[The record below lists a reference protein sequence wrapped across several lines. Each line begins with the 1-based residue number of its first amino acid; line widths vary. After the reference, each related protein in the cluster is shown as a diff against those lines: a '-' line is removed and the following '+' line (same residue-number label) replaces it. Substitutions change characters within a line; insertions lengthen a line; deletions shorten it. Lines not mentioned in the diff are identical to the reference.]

1 MMTTSKSNVNV
12 HASAQFIF
20 LIGVLFVAI
29 GVQANETET
38 LLPLDVAIE
47 QAQKNDPWLV
57 ENRYAQDALVSKSVA
72 AGSLPDPTV
81 TLGLLNMPTDGLD
94 FNQEGMTQLKVGINQ
109 MFPRGDSLRL
119 QSQKLLLLSGQNPYL
134 REDRKAQITVIV
146 TGLWLD
152 AFNAMESIR
161 LIEKDRELFEQL
173 VDIAEASYSTAFGG
187 TQQQDVVRAQ
197 LELTRLE
204 DRLTKLRQQQE
215 VAQKKMSQWVS
226 GQFVEHFAEMT
237 ITQPVNLA
245 LTDSDTE
252 RYQLPQLVLNHSEL
266 MLVDE
271 SSLPEQLA
279 NYLIQHPSVLALDNR
294 IKASDTEIEL
304 TKQQYKPQW
313 GINAGYGYRADDQLG
328 RSRADLLS
336 FGVSFDLPVF
346 TENRQDKQVQAAVS
360 EAESI
365 KTQKWLLLRKMIAAF
380 ESTKVQLQRLDQRY
394 DLYQKQLL
402 PQVHEQAEAALTAYT
417 NDEGDFAE
425 VVRARIDVLNAEI
438 DNLGIAVDRQKNISQ
453 FNYYLIT
460 DDKSRIAAVKGNQQ

>member
-20 LIGVLFVAI
+20 LIGALFITI
-29 GVQANETET
+29 GVQANETGT
-38 LLPLDVAIE
+38 LLPLDIAIE

-57 ENRYAQDALVSKSVA
+57 GNRYAQDALVSKSVA

-94 FNQEGMTQLKVGINQ
+94 FNQEGMTQLKMGISQ

-134 REDRKAQITVIV
+134 REDRKAQITVMV
-146 TGLWLD
+146 TSLWLE

-173 VDIAEASYSTAFGG
+173 VDISEASYSTAFGG
-187 TQQQDVVRAQ
+187 TQQQDVVRAL

-215 VAQKKMSQWVS
+215 VAQKQLSQWVS
-226 GQFVEHFAEMT
+226 GQFVEHFAGMT
-237 ITQPVNLA
+237 ISQPA
-245 LTDSDTE
+245 LTDAE
-252 RYQLPQLVLNHSEL
+252 PNQLPQLVLNHSEL
-266 MLVDE
+266 MLVEE
-271 SSLPEQLA
+271 SSLPEKLT
-279 NYLIQHPSVLALDNR
+279 NYLIQHPSVLALDNL

-313 GINAGYGYRADDQLG
+313 GINAGYGYRADDQSG

-336 FGVSFDLPVF
+336 LGVSFDLPIF

-402 PQVHEQAEAALTAYT
+402 PQIHEQAEAALTAYT

-453 FNYYLIT
+453 LNYYLIK
-460 DDKSRIAAVKGNQQ
+460 DDKSRIAPLKGNQQ

>member
-20 LIGVLFVAI
+20 LIGALFITI
-29 GVQANETET
+29 GLQANETGT
-38 LLPLDVAIE
+38 LLPLDIAIE

-57 ENRYAQDALVSKSVA
+57 GNRYAQDALVSKSVA

-94 FNQEGMTQLKVGINQ
+94 FNQEGMTQLKMGISQ

-134 REDRKAQITVIV
+134 REDRKAQITVMV
-146 TGLWLD
+146 TSLWLE

-173 VDIAEASYSTAFGG
+173 VDISEASYSTAFGG
-187 TQQQDVVRAQ
+187 TQQQDVVRAL

-215 VAQKKMSQWVS
+215 VAQKQLSQWVS
-226 GQFVEHFAEMT
+226 GQFVEHFAGMT
-237 ITQPVNLA
+237 ISQPA
-245 LTDSDTE
+245 LTDAE
-252 RYQLPQLVLNHSEL
+252 PNQLPQLVLNHSEL
-266 MLVDE
+266 MLVEE
-271 SSLPEQLA
+271 SSLPEKLT
-279 NYLIQHPSVLALDNR
+279 NYLIQHPSVLALDNL

-313 GINAGYGYRADDQLG
+313 GINAGYGYRADDQSG

-336 FGVSFDLPVF
+336 LGVSFDLPIF

-402 PQVHEQAEAALTAYT
+402 PQIHEQAEAALTAYT

-453 FNYYLIT
+453 LNYYLIK
-460 DDKSRIAAVKGNQQ
+460 DDKSRIAPLKGNQQ